1 MPRGS
6 PGQPSDQELVSA
18 SPSLLELPAELLI
31 MILEYLPLR
40 DLTKTCLVIMFAV
53 MAMSLY
59 VCAHECR
66 YVVN

>member
-40 DLTKTCLVIMFAV
+40 DLTKTRLVIMFAV
-53 MAMSLY
+53 VAMSLY
-59 VCAHECR
+59 VCAHEYR
-66 YVVN
+66 FVVN